1 MRVAIRVDGSNQLG
15 WGHVVRCLALGE
27 TLKARGSQVE
37 WLTSE
42 LPHELSGWLTARGIA
57 ARFSTTKSLDGRL
70 DWRADAES
78 TRAIVGADGFHAD
91 WLIVDHYGLDHRW
104 ESAVAHGANRV
115 LAVDDLAN
123 RPHACVALLD
133 QTPGRGAADYDGLA
147 PAGCRLLMGPQWAL
161 LRPQFAARRQT
172 ALEFRCRLSEV
183 TRILVNL
190 GGTDV
195 RGLLQP
201 VLRGIA
207 RSGVAAVAD
216 VLIGSDQPDLAGSLR
231 KWAGEGIE
239 VNVLANVGDVA
250 AVMARAHLAVGAA
263 GTSALERC
271 ALGLPTLL
279 ILIAE
284 NQRSNAMALDACG
297 AARYIGDWQDVTA
310 EKIAAE
316 LTQLA
321 GDLRALQSMA
331 AVSGSVCDGRGVDRV
346 HLVLSGAAPA
356 AEGGEVT
363 LRLAGPEDE
372 QLMHRWQSH
381 PSTRLYARNRG
392 VPTPSEHHEWLARML
407 ANPEVLLMLIEQ
419 DGVPAGVLRLDP
431 PDDRGE
437 HEVSI
442 LVAPDSARRGIAAA
456 ALGLADRLVPGWTL
470 RAEVLP
476 GNEASLRLFSRAGYE
491 RVGPTTFLRRK
502 LEG

>member
-1 MRVAIRVDGSNQLG
+1 M
-15 WGHVVRCLALGE
+15 
-27 TLKARGSQVE
+27 
-37 WLTSE
+37 
-42 LPHELSGWLTARGIA
+42 
-57 ARFSTTKSLDGRL
+57 
-70 DWRADAES
+70 
-78 TRAIVGADGFHAD
+78 D

-104 ESAVAHGANRV
+104 ESAAARGANRV

-123 RPHACVALLD
+123 RRHSCAALLD
-133 QTPGRGAADYDGLA
+133 QTPGRSAADYDGLA
-147 PAGCRLLMGPQWAL
+147 PSDCRLLMGPHWAL
-161 LRPQFAARRQT
+161 LRPQFAARRRA
-172 ALEFRCRLSEV
+172 ALECRSRLTEV

-195 RGLLQP
+195 RGLLEP

-207 RSGVAAVAD
+207 RSKVATVVD
-216 VLIGSDQPDLAGSLR
+216 VLIGADQPELAGNLR

-250 AVMARAHLAVGAA
+250 AVMARAHLAVGAG

-284 NQRSNAMALDACG
+284 NQRGNAMALDACG
-297 AARYIGDWQDVTA
+297 AARYIGEWQDVTA

-316 LTQLA
+316 LTRLA
-321 GDLRALQSMA
+321 GDVHALQSMSA
-331 AVSGSVCDGRGVDRV
+331 ASASVCDGRGVDRV

-356 AEGGEVT
+356 AEGGEVA

-381 PSTRLYARNRG
+381 PSTRRYARDRG

-407 ANPEVLLMLIEQ
+407 VNPEVLLMLIEQ
-419 DGVPAGVLRLDP
+419 EGVPAGVLRLDP

-442 LVAPDSARRGIAAA
+442 LVAPECSGRGIASA